1 MLQLKKHFSSKLM
14 QDKNI
19 LQIMNV
25 PYCPEFN
32 AIELYWAR
40 AKKLFRSKITDIKIK
55 GEEVNLVNL
64 VSECISLI
72 HPDEIERM
80 GKSSI
85 KLLNQREEEYKNE

>member
-1 MLQLKKHFSSKLM
+1 M
-14 QDKNI
+14 QDNNI

-85 KLLNQREEEYKNE
+85 KLLNQRKEEYKNE

>member
-1 MLQLKKHFSSKLM
+1 LVNENEDKRIAVFWDNASIHKAASVQRFML
-14 QDKNI
+14 DNNI

-55 GEEVNLVNL
+55 GE
-64 VSECISLI
+64 
-72 HPDEIERM
+72 
-80 GKSSI
+80 
-85 KLLNQREEEYKNE
+85 